1 MALGAGEGSKNG
13 VAPRENTKVK
23 TVLVSVTD
31 KTGLDRFLKRLERFD
46 ELKLIGT
53 TSTHKFLTDNKFACT
68 KVEEL
73 TNFPEILSGRVKTL
87 HPRVFAGILARP
99 SKEDRDCLSEMD
111 IQEIDLVI
119 VNLYAFEKKLSEG
132 LPEAKMI
139 EEIDVGGV
147 ALLRAAAKNFER
159 VAVISSPDQYDMVI
173 EELDASGGKFTL
185 ELRRKL
191 AYAAL
196 ARTAAYDA
204 SISAYL
210 HEQVEKNSCDKCDHT
225 NFAMPESVSFNL
237 VKYQDLRYGENP
249 HQAAAW
255 YSPMGKDAWKVP
267 FLQLQGK
274 DMSSNNIIDTYCLLR
289 YLREFEEPVACLIKH
304 NNPCGIALGKNID
317 EAFDKA
323 YACDPLSAFGGVFGF
338 NGTVGGKLATK
349 ITENFV
355 EIVLAPE
362 FDKEAMDIFS
372 KKKNIRVLKLNPE
385 AKSQI
390 GARPWHV
397 RDLKDVGVLVEQDM
411 EAPVKAADFKCV
423 TEKKLDAGYE
433 TDIAF
438 TWSIVKHLTS
448 NAIFV
453 ARHALSLGFG
463 IGQTSRIASVNHALT
478 QAGAN
483 AKGAVL
489 ASDAFFPAT
498 DNIESAAKAG
508 ISVIIQPGGS
518 IKDDEVIAACNKA
531 GIVMLFTGQRCFRH

>member
-1 MALGAGEGSKNG
+1 MTLGASEGSKNG
-13 VAPRENTKVK
+13 VVARENTKVK
-23 TVLVSVTD
+23 TALVSVTD

-53 TSTHKFLTDNKFACT
+53 TSTHKYLTGQNFACT

-99 SKEDRDCLSEMD
+99 SKEDRDTLSEMD

-119 VNLYAFEKKLSEG
+119 VNLYAFEKKLAEG
-132 LPEAKMI
+132 LPEAQMI

-196 ARTAAYDA
+196 SRTAAYDA

-210 HEQVEKNSCDKCDHT
+210 HEQVEKNSCDKCDKT
-225 NFAMPESVSFNL
+225 SFSMPESLSLNL
-237 VKYQDLRYGENP
+237 TKYQDLRYGENP
-249 HQAAAW
+249 HQAAGW
-255 YSPMGKDAWKVP
+255 YAPTSKDAWKVP
-267 FLQLQGK
+267 FVQLQGK

-289 YLREFEEPVACLIKH
+289 YVREFETPVACLIKH

-317 EAFDKA
+317 EAFEKA
-323 YACDPLSAFGGVFGF
+323 YACDPMSAFGGVFGF
-338 NGTVGGKLATK
+338 NETVTGKLAQK

-355 EIVLAPE
+355 EIVLAPD
-362 FDKEAMDIFS
+362 FDKEALEAFA

-390 GARPWHV
+390 GSRPWQV
-397 RDLKDVGVLVEQDM
+397 RDLKDVGFLVEQDI
-411 EAPVKAADFKCV
+411 EPPVNASAFKCV
-423 TEKKLDAGYE
+423 TEKQLEKGYGE
-433 TDIAF
+433 DIAF
-438 TWSIVKHLTS
+438 TWSVVKHLTS

-453 ARHALSLGFG
+453 ARNGLSLGFG
-463 IGQTSRIASVNHALT
+463 IGQTSRIASVNHALA
-478 QAGAN
+478 QAGAA

-531 GIVMLFTGQRCFRH
+531 GMVMLFTGQRCFRH

>member
-13 VAPRENTKVK
+13 VVARENTKVK

-53 TSTHKFLTDNKFACT
+53 TSTHKFLTGNNFACT

-119 VNLYAFEKKLSEG
+119 VNLYAFEKKLTEG

-159 VAVISSPDQYDMVI
+159 VAVISSPEQYDMVI
-173 EELDASGGKFTL
+173 EELDAAGGKFTL

-196 ARTAAYDA
+196 SRTASYDA

-210 HEQVEKNSCDKCDHT
+210 HEQVEKNSCDKCDKT
-225 NFAMPESVSFNL
+225 TTSMPESISFNL

-255 YSPMGKDAWKVP
+255 YAPVAKDTWKAP

-289 YLREFEEPVACLIKH
+289 YLREFDEPVACLIKH
-304 NNPCGIALGKNID
+304 NNPCGIAVDKNID
-317 EAFDKA
+317 AAFDRA
-323 YACDPLSAFGGVFGF
+323 YKCDPLSAFGGVFGF
-338 NGTVGGKLATK
+338 NDTVDAKLAAK
-349 ITENFV
+349 ITDNFV
-355 EIVLAPE
+355 EIVLATS
-362 FDKEAMDIFS
+362 FDKEAMEIFS

-385 AKSQI
+385 AK
-390 GARPWHV
+390 
-397 RDLKDVGVLVEQDM
+397 
-411 EAPVKAADFKCV
+411 
-423 TEKKLDAGYE
+423 
-433 TDIAF
+433 
-438 TWSIVKHLTS
+438 
-448 NAIFV
+448 
-453 ARHALSLGFG
+453 
-463 IGQTSRIASVNHALT
+463 
-478 QAGAN
+478 
-483 AKGAVL
+483 
-489 ASDAFFPAT
+489 
-498 DNIESAAKAG
+498 
-508 ISVIIQPGGS
+508 
-518 IKDDEVIAACNKA
+518 
-531 GIVMLFTGQRCFRH
+531 